1 MTAVLDN
8 TTASSLANKH
18 SKGIRENEDD
28 TNNVYIDCNK
38 LLTLEDSDVYANTPA
53 TACITPSKGN
63 KHPTTVKS
71 ALKAAA
77 NSESHEIHKSP
88 SCGSNSDPQGKMHCS
103 KRYLGPPNG
112 PNSVQSHEVESGTKQ
127 KANHPGNVYQF
138 GYSGHGLPPR
148 SLDGRFAFAVTDS
161 EDAFVKDSIDLG
173 EARLINI
180 RTGSFFGRIYEPHK
194 PKSPDLKPRK
204 YNADQGLR
212 SSPGCQ
218 FEIPP
223 GSTLEDYIYRNNA
236 ASPSSDKAAVQ
247 QTQPQRG
254 NNQKPVNLA
263 PPSVEL
269 DPVLALLE
277 DDVDQLDRFRN
288 QFRDEVVN
296 SNEANL
302 SLLRWAIISLPDE
315 NRIALQSLLYCLNGL
330 ANRSSVTQMGP
341 NNLAICFTPTLFH
354 LSKYPRRRRWG
365 NNANGNDLRELDEQN
380 AAQKCLCAMIT
391 NAPDLFMIS
400 EETLTKCHLDVDTT
414 DIPALSRIISGGDL
428 NSWLQGE
435 VASFIK
441 ESAES
446 KNRSGWTAL
455 SKEALKSYID
465 DSGAG
470 EDLLG
475 FEIAFKLPAKKPG
488 VMGYGSYLRTWRCSL
503 IISGVGVSE
512 VFDRFWNHRY

>member
-1 MTAVLDN
+1 
-8 TTASSLANKH
+8 
-18 SKGIRENEDD
+18 
-28 TNNVYIDCNK
+28 
-38 LLTLEDSDVYANTPA
+38 
-53 TACITPSKGN
+53 
-63 KHPTTVKS
+63 
-71 ALKAAA
+71 
-77 NSESHEIHKSP
+77 
-88 SCGSNSDPQGKMHCS
+88 MHCS

-127 KANHPGNVYQF
+127 KANYPGNVYQF

-194 PKSPDLKPRK
+194 AKSPDLKPRK

-247 QTQPQRG
+247 QAQPQRG

-288 QFRDEVVN
+288 QFRDEGKP
-296 SNEANL
+296 L
-302 SLLRWAIISLPDE
+302 FQKIICKTCW
-315 NRIALQSLLYCLNGL
+315 I
-330 ANRSSVTQMGP
+330 
-341 NNLAICFTPTLFH
+341 F
-354 LSKYPRRRRWG
+354 
-365 NNANGNDLRELDEQN
+365 
-380 AAQKCLCAMIT
+380 
-391 NAPDLFMIS
+391 
-400 EETLTKCHLDVDTT
+400 
-414 DIPALSRIISGGDL
+414 
-428 NSWLQGE
+428 
-435 VASFIK
+435 
-441 ESAES
+441 
-446 KNRSGWTAL
+446 
-455 SKEALKSYID
+455 
-465 DSGAG
+465 
-470 EDLLG
+470 
-475 FEIAFKLPAKKPG
+475 
-488 VMGYGSYLRTWRCSL
+488 
-503 IISGVGVSE
+503 
-512 VFDRFWNHRY
+512 